1 MKKLQKKVTFV
12 GRPFP
17 DQLMDE
23 QKTFNQANMEMEQN
37 QVFLDFINKNN
48 LENTRSSLV
57 VFGPENFMYW
67 YGVVAPNDIAVPQGL
82 MKFVLPETQVA
93 VEEKDKQNIS
103 FFSQPLN
110 IVISQF
116 LAAVADE
123 GIKIYQNPGDSLT
136 PYILQNLNLDT
147 KKLTQEL
154 YLEDSLK
161 N

>member
-23 QKTFNQANMEMEQN
+23 QKTFNQSNMEMEQN
-37 QVFLDFINKNN
+37 QVFQDFIAKND
-48 LENTRSSLV
+48 LTNTRSNMV

-67 YGVVAPNDIAVPQGL
+67 YGVIAPNEVEVPKGL
-82 MKFVLPETQVA
+82 MKFVLPEAQVA
-93 VEEKDKQNIS
+93 ITEKDNQNIS

-110 IVISQF
+110 MVISQF

-136 PYILQNLNLDT
+136 PYVVQTLNFAT

-154 YLEDSLK
+154 YLEDSH
-161 N
+161 

>member
-23 QKTFNQANMEMEQN
+23 QKTFTESNIAMEQD
-37 QVFLDFINKNN
+37 QTFLDFIARNN
-48 LENTRSSLV
+48 LNNTRSSLV
-57 VFGPENFMYW
+57 GFGPENFMYW
-67 YGVVAPNDIAVPQGL
+67 YGVIAPNEIEVPQGL

-93 VEEKDKQNIS
+93 VEEKDNQNIS

-116 LAAVADE
+116 LANVADT

-136 PYILQNLNLDT
+136 PYVLQNLNLKT

-154 YLEDSLK
+154 YLEDSL
-161 N
+161 

>member
-23 QKTFNQANMEMEQN
+23 QKTFNEANMEMEQN
-37 QVFLDFINKNN
+37 QVFQNFITKNN
-48 LENTRSSLV
+48 LKNTRSSLV

-67 YGVVAPNDIAVPQGL
+67 YGVVASNETAVPKGL
-82 MKFVLPETQVA
+82 MKFVLPEAQVA
-93 VEEKDKQNIS
+93 IKEKDNQNIS

-110 IVISQF
+110 VIISQF
-116 LAAVADE
+116 LTAVADE

-136 PYILQNLNLDT
+136 PYVLQNLNLDT

>member
-1 MKKLQKKVTFV
+1 MKKLHKKVTFV

-23 QKTFNQANMEMEQN
+23 QKTFNESNMEMEQN
-37 QVFLDFINKNN
+37 QVFQDFIAKND
-48 LENTRSSLV
+48 LTNTRSNMV

-67 YGVVAPNDIAVPQGL
+67 YGVIAPNEVEVPKGL
-82 MKFVLPETQVA
+82 MKFVLPEAQVA
-93 VEEKDKQNIS
+93 ITEKDNQNIS

-110 IVISQF
+110 MVISQF

-136 PYILQNLNLDT
+136 PYVVQTLNFAT

-154 YLEDSLK
+154 YLEDSH
-161 N
+161 

>member
-23 QKTFNQANMEMEQN
+23 QKTFTESNMAMEQDT
-37 QVFLDFINKNN
+37 VFQDFITKNN
-48 LENTRSSLV
+48 LTNTRSNMV

-67 YGVVAPNDIAVPQGL
+67 YGVIAPNEIEVPRGL

-93 VEEKDKQNIS
+93 VEEKDNQNIS

-110 IVISQF
+110 VVISQF
-116 LAAVADE
+116 LATVADT

-136 PYILQNLNLDT
+136 PYILQNLDLKT

-154 YLEDSLK
+154 YLEDSL
-161 N
+161 

>member
-23 QKTFNQANMEMEQN
+23 QKTFNESNMEMEQN
-37 QVFLDFINKNN
+37 QVFQDFITKNN
-48 LENTRSSLV
+48 LTDSRSNMV

-67 YGVVAPNDIAVPQGL
+67 YGVIAANDIDVPKGL
-82 MKFVLPETQVA
+82 MKFVLPEAQVA
-93 VEEKDKQNIS
+93 IKEKDNQNIS

-110 IVISQF
+110 IAISQF

-136 PYILQNLNLDT
+136 PYIVQTLNFDT

-154 YLEDSLK
+154 YLEDSH
-161 N
+161 

>member
-23 QKTFNQANMEMEQN
+23 QKTFTESNIAMEQD
-37 QVFLDFINKNN
+37 QTFLDFIVQNN
-48 LENTRSSLV
+48 LNNTRSSLV

-67 YGVVAPNDIAVPQGL
+67 YGVIAPNEIEVPRGL

-93 VEEKDKQNIS
+93 VEEKDNQNIS

-116 LAAVADE
+116 LATVADT

-136 PYILQNLNLDT
+136 PYVLQNLDLKT

-154 YLEDSLK
+154 YLEDSL
-161 N
+161 

>member
-23 QKTFNQANMEMEQN
+23 QKTFNESNMEMEQN
-37 QVFLDFINKNN
+37 QVFQDFIAKND
-48 LENTRSSLV
+48 LTNTRSNMV

-67 YGVVAPNDIAVPQGL
+67 YGVIAPNEVEVPKGL
-82 MKFVLPETQVA
+82 MKFVLPEAQVA
-93 VEEKDKQNIS
+93 ITEKDNQNIS

-110 IVISQF
+110 MIISQF
-116 LAAVADE
+116 LATVADT

-136 PYILQNLNLDT
+136 PYIVQTLNFAT

-154 YLEDSLK
+154 YLEDSH
-161 N
+161 

>member
-23 QKTFNQANMEMEQN
+23 QKTFNESNMEMEQN
-37 QVFLDFINKNN
+37 PVFQDFIAKND
-48 LENTRSSLV
+48 LTNTRSNMV

-67 YGVVAPNDIAVPQGL
+67 YGVIAPNEIEVPRGL

-93 VEEKDKQNIS
+93 VEEKDNQNIS

-116 LAAVADE
+116 LATVADT

-136 PYILQNLNLDT
+136 PYVLQNLDLKT

-154 YLEDSLK
+154 YLEDSL
-161 N
+161 

>member
-23 QKTFNQANMEMEQN
+23 QKTFTESNIAMEQD
-37 QVFLDFINKNN
+37 QTFLNFIAQNN
-48 LENTRSSLV
+48 LNNTRSSLV

-67 YGVVAPNDIAVPQGL
+67 YGVIAPNEIEVPQGL

-93 VEEKDKQNIS
+93 VEEKDNQNIS

-116 LAAVADE
+116 LANVADT

-136 PYILQNLNLDT
+136 PYVLQNLNLKT

-154 YLEDSLK
+154 YLEDSL
-161 N
+161 

>member
-23 QKTFNQANMEMEQN
+23 QKTFNQSNIEMEQN
-37 QVFLDFINKNN
+37 QVFQDFIAKND
-48 LENTRSSLV
+48 LTNTRSNMV

-67 YGVVAPNDIAVPQGL
+67 YGVIAPNEVEVPKGL
-82 MKFVLPETQVA
+82 MKFVLPEAQVA
-93 VEEKDKQNIS
+93 ITEKDNQNIS

-110 IVISQF
+110 MVISQF

-136 PYILQNLNLDT
+136 PYVVQTLNFAT

-154 YLEDSLK
+154 YLEDSH
-161 N
+161 

>member
-23 QKTFNQANMEMEQN
+23 QKTFTESNMAVEQD
-37 QVFLDFINKNN
+37 QTFLNFIAQNN
-48 LENTRSSLV
+48 LNNTRSSLV

-67 YGVVAPNDIAVPQGL
+67 YGVIAPNEIEVPRGL
-82 MKFVLPETQVA
+82 MKFVLPEAQVA
-93 VEEKDKQNIS
+93 VEEKDNQNIS

-116 LAAVADE
+116 LATVADT

-136 PYILQNLNLDT
+136 PYVLQNLDLKT

-154 YLEDSLK
+154 YLEDSL
-161 N
+161 

>member
-23 QKTFNQANMEMEQN
+23 QKTFTESNMAMEQD
-37 QVFLDFINKNN
+37 QTFLNFIAQNN
-48 LENTRSSLV
+48 LNNTRSSLV

-67 YGVVAPNDIAVPQGL
+67 YGVIAPNEIEVPRGL

-93 VEEKDKQNIS
+93 VEEKDNQNIS

-116 LAAVADE
+116 LATVADT

-136 PYILQNLNLDT
+136 PYVLQTLNLKT

-154 YLEDSLK
+154 YLEDSL
-161 N
+161 

>member
-23 QKTFNQANMEMEQN
+23 QKTFNQSNIEMEQN
-37 QVFLDFINKNN
+37 QVFQDFIAKND
-48 LENTRSSLV
+48 LTNTRSNMV

-67 YGVVAPNDIAVPQGL
+67 YGVIAPNEVEVPRGL
-82 MKFVLPETQVA
+82 MKFVLPEAQVA
-93 VEEKDKQNIS
+93 ITEKDNQNIS

-110 IVISQF
+110 MVISQF

-136 PYILQNLNLDT
+136 PYVVQTLNFAT

-154 YLEDSLK
+154 YLEDSH
-161 N
+161 

>member
-23 QKTFNQANMEMEQN
+23 QKTFTESNMAMEQN
-37 QVFLDFINKNN
+37 TVFQDFITKNN
-48 LENTRSSLV
+48 LTNTRSNMV

-67 YGVVAPNDIAVPQGL
+67 YGVIAPNEVEVPKGL
-82 MKFVLPETQVA
+82 MKFVLPEAQVA
-93 VEEKDKQNIS
+93 ITEKDNQNIS

-110 IVISQF
+110 MVISQF

-136 PYILQNLNLDT
+136 PYVVQTLNFAT

-154 YLEDSLK
+154 YLEDSH
-161 N
+161 

>member
-23 QKTFNQANMEMEQN
+23 QKTFTESNMAMEQD
-37 QVFLDFINKNN
+37 QTFLNFIAQNN
-48 LENTRSSLV
+48 LNNTRSSLV

-67 YGVVAPNDIAVPQGL
+67 YGVIAPNEIEVPRGL

-93 VEEKDKQNIS
+93 VEEKDNQNIS

-110 IVISQF
+110 VVISQF
-116 LAAVADE
+116 LATVADT

-136 PYILQNLNLDT
+136 PYILQNLDLKT

-154 YLEDSLK
+154 YLEDDL
-161 N
+161 

>member
-23 QKTFNQANMEMEQN
+23 QKTFNQSNMEMEQN
-37 QVFLDFINKNN
+37 QVFQDFIAKND
-48 LENTRSSLV
+48 LTNTRSNMV

-67 YGVVAPNDIAVPQGL
+67 YGVIAPNEVEVPRGL
-82 MKFVLPETQVA
+82 MKFVLPEAQVA
-93 VEEKDKQNIS
+93 ITEKDNQNIS

-110 IVISQF
+110 MVISQF

-136 PYILQNLNLDT
+136 PYVVQTLNFAT

-154 YLEDSLK
+154 YLEDSH
-161 N
+161 

>member
-23 QKTFNQANMEMEQN
+23 QKSFTESNMAMEQD
-37 QVFLDFINKNN
+37 QTFLNFIAQNN
-48 LENTRSSLV
+48 LNNTRSSLV

-67 YGVVAPNDIAVPQGL
+67 YGVIAPNEIEVPRGL
-82 MKFVLPETQVA
+82 MKFVLPEAQVA
-93 VEEKDKQNIS
+93 VEEKDNQNIS

-116 LAAVADE
+116 LATVADT

-136 PYILQNLNLDT
+136 PYVLQNLDLKT

-154 YLEDSLK
+154 YLEDDL
-161 N
+161 

>member
-23 QKTFNQANMEMEQN
+23 QKTFTESNMAMEQD
-37 QVFLDFINKNN
+37 QTFLNFIAQNN
-48 LENTRSSLV
+48 LNNTRSSLV

-67 YGVVAPNDIAVPQGL
+67 YGVIAPNEIEVPRGL

-93 VEEKDKQNIS
+93 VEEKDNQNIS

-116 LAAVADE
+116 LATVADT

-136 PYILQNLNLDT
+136 PYVLQNLDLKT

-154 YLEDSLK
+154 YLEDSL
-161 N
+161 

>member
-23 QKTFNQANMEMEQN
+23 QKTFNQSNMEMEQN
-37 QVFLDFINKNN
+37 QVFQDFIAKND
-48 LENTRSSLV
+48 LTNTRSNMV

-67 YGVVAPNDIAVPQGL
+67 YGVIAPNEVEVPKGL
-82 MKFVLPETQVA
+82 MKFVLPEAQVA
-93 VEEKDKQNIS
+93 ITEKDNQNIS

-116 LAAVADE
+116 LATVADK

-136 PYILQNLNLDT
+136 PYIVQTLNFAT

-154 YLEDSLK
+154 YLEDSH
-161 N
+161 

>member
-23 QKTFNQANMEMEQN
+23 QKTFTESNMAMEQD
-37 QVFLDFINKNN
+37 QTFLNFIAQNN
-48 LENTRSSLV
+48 LNNTRSSLV

-67 YGVVAPNDIAVPQGL
+67 YGVIAPNEIEVPRGL

-93 VEEKDKQNIS
+93 VEEKDNQNIS

-116 LAAVADE
+116 LATVADT

-136 PYILQNLNLDT
+136 DR
-147 KKLTQEL
+147 K
-154 YLEDSLK
+154 SVV
-161 N
+161 

>member
-23 QKTFNQANMEMEQN
+23 QKTFTESNMAMEQD
-37 QVFLDFINKNN
+37 QTFLNFIAQNN
-48 LENTRSSLV
+48 LNNTRSSLV

-67 YGVVAPNDIAVPQGL
+67 YGVIAPNEIEVPRGL
-82 MKFVLPETQVA
+82 MKFVLPEAQVA
-93 VEEKDKQNIS
+93 VEEKDNQNIS

-116 LAAVADE
+116 LATVADT

-136 PYILQNLNLDT
+136 PYVLQNLDLKT

-154 YLEDSLK
+154 YLEDSL
-161 N
+161 

>member
-1 MKKLQKKVTFV
+1 MKKPQKKVTFV

-23 QKTFNQANMEMEQN
+23 QKTFTESNMAMEQD
-37 QVFLDFINKNN
+37 QTFLNFIAQNN
-48 LENTRSSLV
+48 LNNTRSSLV

-67 YGVVAPNDIAVPQGL
+67 YGVIAPNEIEVPRGL

-93 VEEKDKQNIS
+93 VEEKDNQNIS

-116 LAAVADE
+116 LATVSDT

-136 PYILQNLNLDT
+136 PYVLQNLDLKT

-154 YLEDSLK
+154 YLEDSL
-161 N
+161 

>member
-23 QKTFNQANMEMEQN
+23 QKTFTESNMAMEQD
-37 QVFLDFINKNN
+37 QTFLNLIAQNN
-48 LENTRSSLV
+48 LNNTRSSLV

-67 YGVVAPNDIAVPQGL
+67 YGVIAPNEIEVPRGL

-93 VEEKDKQNIS
+93 VEEKDNQNIS

-116 LAAVADE
+116 LATVADT

-136 PYILQNLNLDT
+136 PYVLQNLDLKT

-154 YLEDSLK
+154 YLEDSL
-161 N
+161 

>member
-23 QKTFNQANMEMEQN
+23 QKTFNQSNMEMEQN
-37 QVFLDFINKNN
+37 QVFQDFIAKND
-48 LENTRSSLV
+48 LTNTRSNMV

-67 YGVVAPNDIAVPQGL
+67 YGVIAPNEVEVPKGL
-82 MKFVLPETQVA
+82 MKFVLPEAQVA
-93 VEEKDKQNIS
+93 ITEKDNQNIS

-110 IVISQF
+110 MVISQF

-136 PYILQNLNLDT
+136 PYIVQTLNFDT

-154 YLEDSLK
+154 YLEDSL
-161 N
+161 

>member
-23 QKTFNQANMEMEQN
+23 QKTFTESNMAMEQD
-37 QVFLDFINKNN
+37 QTFLNFIAQNN
-48 LENTRSSLV
+48 LNNTRSSLV

-67 YGVVAPNDIAVPQGL
+67 YGVIVLNEVEVPKEL
-82 MKFVLPETQVA
+82 MKFVLPEAQVA
-93 VEEKDKQNIS
+93 IKEKEKQNIS

-136 PYILQNLNLDT
+136 PYIVQTLNFDT

-154 YLEDSLK
+154 YLDDSY
-161 N
+161 

>member
-23 QKTFNQANMEMEQN
+23 QKTFNQSNMEMEQN
-37 QVFLDFINKNN
+37 QVFQDFITKND
-48 LENTRSSLV
+48 LTNTRSNMV

-67 YGVVAPNDIAVPQGL
+67 YGVIAPNEVEVPKGL
-82 MKFVLPETQVA
+82 MKFVLPEAQVA
-93 VEEKDKQNIS
+93 ITEKDNQNIS

-110 IVISQF
+110 MVISQF

-136 PYILQNLNLDT
+136 PYVVQTLNFAT

-154 YLEDSLK
+154 YLEDSH
-161 N
+161 

>member
-23 QKTFNQANMEMEQN
+23 QKTFNESNMEMEQN
-37 QVFLDFINKNN
+37 PVFQDFITKNN
-48 LENTRSSLV
+48 LTNTRSNMV

-67 YGVVAPNDIAVPQGL
+67 YGVIAPNEIEVPKGL
-82 MKFVLPETQVA
+82 MKFVLPEAQVA
-93 VEEKDKQNIS
+93 IKEKEKQNIS

-110 IVISQF
+110 MVISQF

-136 PYILQNLNLDT
+136 PYIVQTLNFDT

-154 YLEDSLK
+154 YLEDSL
-161 N
+161 

>member
-23 QKTFNQANMEMEQN
+23 QKTFNQSNMEMEQN
-37 QVFLDFINKNN
+37 QVFQDFIAKNN
-48 LENTRSSLV
+48 LTNTRSNMV

-67 YGVVAPNDIAVPQGL
+67 YGVIAPNEVEVPKGL
-82 MKFVLPETQVA
+82 MKFVLPEAQVA
-93 VEEKDKQNIS
+93 ITEKDNQNIS

-110 IVISQF
+110 MVISQF

-136 PYILQNLNLDT
+136 PYVVQTLNFAT

-154 YLEDSLK
+154 YLEDSH
-161 N
+161 

>member
-23 QKTFNQANMEMEQN
+23 QKTFTESNMAMEQD
-37 QVFLDFINKNN
+37 QTFLNFIAQNN
-48 LENTRSSLV
+48 LNNTRSSLV

-67 YGVVAPNDIAVPQGL
+67 YGVIAPNEIEIPRGL

-93 VEEKDKQNIS
+93 VEEKDNQNIS

-116 LAAVADE
+116 LATVADT

-136 PYILQNLNLDT
+136 PYVLQNLDLKT

-154 YLEDSLK
+154 YLEDSL
-161 N
+161 

>member
-23 QKTFNQANMEMEQN
+23 QKTFTESNMTMEQD
-37 QVFLDFINKNN
+37 QTFLNFIAQNN
-48 LENTRSSLV
+48 LNNTRSSLV

-67 YGVVAPNDIAVPQGL
+67 YGVIAPNEIEVPRGL

-93 VEEKDKQNIS
+93 VEKKDNQNIS

-116 LAAVADE
+116 LATVADT

-136 PYILQNLNLDT
+136 PYVLQNLDLKT

-154 YLEDSLK
+154 YLEDSL
-161 N
+161 

>member
-23 QKTFNQANMEMEQN
+23 QKTFNESNMEMEQN
-37 QVFLDFINKNN
+37 QVFQDFIAKND
-48 LENTRSSLV
+48 LTNTRSNMV

-67 YGVVAPNDIAVPQGL
+67 YGVIAPNEVEVPKGL
-82 MKFVLPETQVA
+82 MKFVLPEAQVA
-93 VEEKDKQNIS
+93 ITEKDNQNIS
-103 FFSQPLN
+103 FFSQQLN
-110 IVISQF
+110 MVISQF

-136 PYILQNLNLDT
+136 PYVVQTLNFAT

-154 YLEDSLK
+154 YLEDSH
-161 N
+161 

>member
-23 QKTFNQANMEMEQN
+23 QKTFNQSNMEMEQN
-37 QVFLDFINKNN
+37 QVFQDFIAKNN
-48 LENTRSSLV
+48 LTNTRSNMV

-67 YGVVAPNDIAVPQGL
+67 YGVIAPNEIEVPRGL
-82 MKFVLPETQVA
+82 MKFVLPEVQVA
-93 VEEKDKQNIS
+93 ITEKDNQNIS

-110 IVISQF
+110 MVISQF

-136 PYILQNLNLDT
+136 PYIVQTLNFDT

-154 YLEDSLK
+154 YLEDSL
-161 N
+161 

>member
-23 QKTFNQANMEMEQN
+23 QKTFNESNMEMEQN
-37 QVFLDFINKNN
+37 QVFQDFIAKND
-48 LENTRSSLV
+48 LTNTRSNMV

-67 YGVVAPNDIAVPQGL
+67 YGVIAPNKVEVPKGL
-82 MKFVLPETQVA
+82 MKFVLPEAQVA
-93 VEEKDKQNIS
+93 ITEKDNQNIS

-116 LAAVADE
+116 LATVADT

-136 PYILQNLNLDT
+136 PYIVQTLNFAT

-154 YLEDSLK
+154 YLEDSH
-161 N
+161 

>member
-1 MKKLQKKVTFV
+1 MKKLQEKVTFV

-23 QKTFNQANMEMEQN
+23 QKTFTESNMAMEQD
-37 QVFLDFINKNN
+37 QTFLNLIAQNN
-48 LENTRSSLV
+48 LNNTRSSLV

-67 YGVVAPNDIAVPQGL
+67 YGVIAPNEIEVPRGL

-93 VEEKDKQNIS
+93 VEEKDNQNIS

-116 LAAVADE
+116 LATVADT

-136 PYILQNLNLDT
+136 PYIVQTLNFDT

-154 YLEDSLK
+154 YLEDSL
-161 N
+161 

>member
-23 QKTFNQANMEMEQN
+23 QKTFNQSNMEMEQN
-37 QVFLDFINKNN
+37 QVFQDFIAKND
-48 LENTRSSLV
+48 LTNTRSNMV

-67 YGVVAPNDIAVPQGL
+67 YGVIAPNKVEVPKGL
-82 MKFVLPETQVA
+82 MKFVLPEAQVA
-93 VEEKDKQNIS
+93 ITEKDNQNIS

-110 IVISQF
+110 MVISQF

-136 PYILQNLNLDT
+136 PYVVQTLNFAT

-154 YLEDSLK
+154 YLEDSH
-161 N
+161 

>member
-23 QKTFNQANMEMEQN
+23 QKTFSESNMAMEQD
-37 QVFLDFINKNN
+37 QTFLNFIAQNN
-48 LENTRSSLV
+48 LNNTRSSLV

-67 YGVVAPNDIAVPQGL
+67 YGVIAPNEIEVPKGL
-82 MKFVLPETQVA
+82 MKFVLPEAQVA
-93 VEEKDKQNIS
+93 VEEKDNQNIS

-116 LAAVADE
+116 LATVADT

-136 PYILQNLNLDT
+136 PYIVQTLNFAT

-154 YLEDSLK
+154 YLEDSH
-161 N
+161 

>member
-23 QKTFNQANMEMEQN
+23 QKTFNQSNMEMEQN
-37 QVFLDFINKNN
+37 QVFQDFIAKND
-48 LENTRSSLV
+48 LTNTRSNMV

-67 YGVVAPNDIAVPQGL
+67 YGVIAPNEVEVPKGL
-82 MKFVLPETQVA
+82 MKFVLPEAQVA
-93 VEEKDKQNIS
+93 ITEKDNQNIS

-110 IVISQF
+110 MVISQF

-136 PYILQNLNLDT
+136 PYVVQTLNFDT

-154 YLEDSLK
+154 YLEDSH
-161 N
+161 